1 MSTQTQQ
8 KPDKEVYELT
18 RSDFAENFFYLHGE
32 PFSLDDYPHMRRIYN
47 TDADEVVLKCSRQV
61 GKSTTLANIMLSNA
75 AMTPD
80 LRQLYVSPAVAQTQE
95 FSRDKVEPVIRQ
107 SPFIRKYMVNSK
119 LVQNVYK
126 KEFANRSVIDLRYAL
141 LDADRIRGI
150 SADVNLFDE
159 VQDLRKDVIGVVK
172 ETMSRSLIKNSW
184 YTGTP
189 KRTKGT
195 LADYW
200 FNSTQYEYALKC
212 EACNH

>member
-1 MSTQTQQ
+1 MA
-8 KPDKEVYELT
+8 KKADKKVYELT
-18 RSDFAENFFYLHGE
+18 RSDFAENFFYLKGE
-32 PFSLDDYPHMRRIYN
+32 KFSLDEYPHMRRIYN
-47 TDADEVVLKCSRQV
+47 TNADEVVMKFSRQTA
-61 GKSTTLANIMLSNA
+61 KSTTLANMMLANA
-75 AMTPD
+75 SMTSD

-95 FSRDKVEPVIRQ
+95 FSRDKIEPVIKQ
-107 SPFIRKYMVNSK
+107 SPFMRKYMVNSK
-119 LVQNVYK
+119 MVQNVLK

-150 SADVNLFDE
+150 SADWNFFDE
-159 VQDLRKDVIGVVK
+159 TQDLRKDVIGVIK
-172 ETMSRSLIKNSW
+172 ETMARSMVKRTV
-184 YTGTP
+184 YAGTP